1 METTYEVYTRKKGE
15 SRWSLDAQYGDGD
28 KDRAVHDA
36 KRIAAQVYIEA
47 VQVVREDY
55 HPESN
60 VTKNLVVYTTE
71 QKSKPKGPASQSD
84 RMAPPDHAGAFG
96 HDGDDDD
103 DDEDGGRRRDRA
115 GLAGRLFRRK
125 AARDAPPPEV
135 GSAAPKAAAAA
146 KVGGGTT
153 AVFFKLTLVFIV
165 SLLFAAV
172 ATFSYVAIFF
182 LRGHLPLPT
191 WPSSSARH
199 SPWPPLGESPARPAS
214 RVQSSPT
221 PYDHGAWQP
230 RPKILSLGGIPW

>member
-103 DDEDGGRRRDRA
+103 DDEDGGGRRDRA

-172 ATFSYVAIFF
+172 ATFSYVAIF
-182 LRGHLPLPT
+182 LG
-191 WPSSSARH
+191 SA
-199 SPWPPLGESPARPAS
+199 
-214 RVQSSPT
+214 
-221 PYDHGAWQP
+221 
-230 RPKILSLGGIPW
+230 